1 MQYLLL
7 LLAAVL
13 AGAINSVAGGGT
25 LVTFPALLS
34 AGVTPIAANATS
46 TVALVPG
53 SFGAFWGYR
62 AELGARDIRLVCL
75 AVPSLLGGLLGAIFL
90 LKAGDSLFSRLVPWL
105 ILGATALFMAQEPLR
120 RWTAGRSDLQ
130 GPPLKRPWNLA
141 GVMGLQFLIALY
153 GGFFGAGIGI
163 MMLAALGL
171 LRIESIHR
179 MNLFKNFAAVC
190 INGVASVT
198 FILQQRVHWPLALLM
213 AAGAITGGY
222 SGAGIAKRMGERNVR
237 RLVVVVGLT
246 IGLTMLIRRYTG
258 RL

>member
-1 MQYLLL
+1 MRYLLL
-7 LLAAVL
+7 LLAALL

-34 AGVTPIAANATS
+34 AGITPIAANATS

-62 AELGARDIRLVCL
+62 AEVGTRDIRLVCL

-90 LKAGDSLFSRLVPWL
+90 LKAGDSLFIKLVPWL

-120 RWTAGRSDLQ
+120 RWTAGDGQPQVPPTQRSFRWL
-130 GPPLKRPWNLA
+130 

-171 LRIESIHR
+171 LRIDSIHR
-179 MNLFKNFAAVC
+179 MNAYKNFAAVC

-198 FILQQRVHWPLALLM
+198 FILQQRVHWTLALIM
-213 AAGAITGGY
+213 AAGAIAGGY
-222 SGAGIAKRMGERNVR
+222 GGAGIAKRIGQRNVR
-237 RLVVVVGLT
+237 RVVVFIGLT
-246 IGLTMLIRRYTG
+246 IGITMLVRRYS
-258 RL
+258 